1 MPPFALFPLMIAPMS
16 VAVWLIDGSAD
27 RGDSRAPVAGWRAA
41 FDAGWWLGFGY
52 FTAGLWWVGAAC
64 LVDADKFIWALPL
77 GVVALPAALAV
88 FPALGL
94 ALARLLWSS
103 GPQRVFA
110 LAFGLG
116 LSEWARGTLFTGF
129 PWNDVGMAFGANLT
143 LAQVA
148 SLVGLHGL
156 TFLAIAI
163 FAALATLCRVGQ
175 GRLVLAPTIFAALA
189 VSLIACFGVL
199 RLDAPPTA
207 TVPNAQL
214 RVIQPNVSQG
224 PSFTAENKD
233 AILRRYFGLSGR
245 SASAAVAGGRGVTH
259 LIWPESAFPFILSRD
274 AQALGD
280 IADFLRG
287 GATLVTGAARVEV
300 NGAGNPSYYNSI
312 ELLDGRGL
320 ARERYDKQHLV
331 PFGEYVPF
339 EQWLERTGIT
349 QFVQIPGGFAP
360 GRGARVLMI
369 PGLPTATPLI
379 CYEAIFPIEIG
390 DAFSG
395 ARRSGWML
403 NLTDD
408 AWFGL
413 TPGPYQ
419 HYAQARLRAIE
430 LGLPL
435 VRAANSGISAVVDGL
450 GREIAFAPLGAEGVL
465 DFELP
470 KPLPPT
476 FQSRFGSLGAA
487 LIAVALLGLSLVR
500 AAKGVK
506 T

>member
-1 MPPFALFPLMIAPMS
+1 
-16 VAVWLIDGSAD
+16 
-27 RGDSRAPVAGWRAA
+27 
-41 FDAGWWLGFGY
+41 
-52 FTAGLWWVGAAC
+52 
-64 LVDADKFIWALPL
+64 
-77 GVVALPAALAV
+77 
-88 FPALGL
+88 
-94 ALARLLWSS
+94 
-103 GPQRVFA
+103 
-110 LAFGLG
+110 
-116 LSEWARGTLFTGF
+116 
-129 PWNDVGMAFGANLT
+129 
-143 LAQVA
+143 
-148 SLVGLHGL
+148 
-156 TFLAIAI
+156 
-163 FAALATLCRVGQ
+163 
-175 GRLVLAPTIFAALA
+175 
-189 VSLIACFGVL
+189 L
-199 RLDAPPTA
+199 RLDAPPSP
-207 TVPNAQL
+207 TVPGAKL
-214 RVIQPNVSQG
+214 RLIQPNVSQG
-224 PSFTAENKD
+224 PSFAPENKN
-233 AILRRYFGLSGR
+233 AILHRYFALSDGSPR
-245 SASAAVAGGRGVTH
+245 AGAVGMRGVTH
-259 LIWPESAFPFILSRD
+259 LIWPESAFPFILARD

-287 GATLVTGAARVEV
+287 GATLITGAARVET
-300 NGAGNPSYYNSI
+300 NGAGEPAYYNSI
-312 ELLDGRGL
+312 EVLDGRGL

-339 EQWLERTGIT
+339 ERWLERIGIT
-349 QFVQIPGGFAP
+349 QFVQMPGGFAP
-360 GRGARVLMI
+360 GLGARALKV
-369 PGLPTATPLI
+369 PGLPVATPLI

-395 ARRSGWML
+395 ARRSDWML

-450 GREIAFAPLGAEGVL
+450 GRETAFAPLGEAVL

-500 AAKGVK
+500 LAKSVR